1 MSHSIR
7 LGPPLP
13 DQTATPPARA
23 PGQRALGRFSTGILS
38 AVLAGLV
45 GCQTTESATPPH
57 AGAAPGTEALQLK
70 LFATWPIE
78 TRWDAIP
85 DPQAAWGETHEVWR
99 EAIDGAGQSLDLAFF
114 YLSDDPEATPAAP
127 SRLGPVIEAV
137 EAAADRGVSVRVLA
151 DQGFEDTYPELLAA
165 FDARARIE
173 VRTLE
178 LPDEIGGVHHAKY
191 LTVDGRTVI
200 TGSANFDWRSL
211 EHVQELGARVDSPAV
226 AGAYR
231 AAFDIDWSLAGG
243 EPRPDARALSD
254 AFPVELDLGDGR
266 LTRVTP
272 LFSPPA
278 LLPDAALWDLP
289 RLVELIDGAREEL
302 RLSALSFHLEERDG
316 SRFEELAG
324 ALDRAAARGVE
335 IHLIVADWNKRS
347 SRIQELQELAR
358 RPGFQVSFLV
368 IPDASSGFVPFSRVG
383 HAKLV
388 VADGTHAFL
397 GSSNLSRGYFFES
410 RNAGLLLEGAA
421 AEDLAEFHR
430 ILESSAYA
438 EPVDPGASYEPRR
451 YRE

>member
-1 MSHSIR
+1 M
-7 LGPPLP
+7 GPR
-13 DQTATPPARA
+13 AKTPGRRA
-23 PGQRALGRFSTGILS
+23 PGGLSTTGLS
-38 AVLAGLV
+38 ATVGVVLGGLI
-45 GCQTTESATPPH
+45 GCQATETAPP
-57 AGAAPGTEALQLK
+57 AGNGAAQLE

-78 TRWDAIP
+78 TEWAAIP
-85 DPQAAWGETHEVWR
+85 APRAAWGQTHKVWR
-99 EAIDGAGQSLDLAFF
+99 EAIDGASQSLDLAFF
-114 YLSDDPEATPAAP
+114 YLSDDPEATPVAP
-127 SRLGPVIEAV
+127 SRLGPVVRAV

-165 FDARARIE
+165 FDARAGIE
-173 VRTLE
+173 ARTLE
-178 LPDEIGGVHHAKY
+178 LPEEIGGVHHAKY
-191 LTVDGRTVI
+191 LTVDGRSVI

-211 EHVQELGARVDSPAV
+211 EHVQELGARVDSPAI
-226 AGAYR
+226 ASAYE

-243 EPRPDARALSD
+243 EALPAAQPLAE
-254 AFPVELDLGDGR
+254 AFPVELDLGNGR

-289 RLVELIDGAREEL
+289 RLIELIDGAQEEL

-324 ALDRAAARGVE
+324 ALDRAAARGVQ
-335 IHLIVADWNKRS
+335 IHLIVADWNKRA
-347 SRIQELQELAR
+347 SRAPELQELAD

-397 GSSNLSRGYFFES
+397 GSSNLSRDYFFES
-410 RNAGLLLEGAA
+410 RNAGLLLEGPAA
-421 AEDLAEFHR
+421 SDLAEFHR
-430 ILESSAYA
+430 ILESSPYA
-438 EPVDPGASYEPRR
+438 EPVDPETSYEPRR